1 MGPIGTVRKSYLPF
15 GFSKGNVDMQLTEIK
30 RVDRD
35 KELLTALVTVKN
47 GKEYVTESATLKWN
61 VKREGFVVR
70 SNGVKTLYS
79 DSDTI
84 KVEFS
89 IEEINLHETLTLKIN
104 KLINDV
110 NKLKEHVDELK
121 EDHEELEKDVDELK
135 EDHEELEKD
144 VNEVIDACLNDLTD
158 NVEMIQSYLNDLT
171 DDVVMIDACLNDLK
185 EDIEVID
192 TNLNDL
198 TYDVDV
204 IDASLN
210 DLTDDVEVIDTS
222 LNDLTDDVEE
232 IDASLNDLKEDV
244 EEISQEKVNYDFSFS
259 IKNPIVTWYDADTDQ
274 DQFVTQLA
282 TVETEKATLGTAI
295 FATAVENN
303 GNKGFISSETNFIA
317 DLASVEEILGKEEFE
332 KLEPRSQAIG
342 FILQQEQDEG
352 ADPIPRIVK
361 DIPGTVREMI
371 MATINNVTYNFNR
384 TLAIANYQLTYNP
397 DRPIDYYPDIVYQTA
412 RGDKLTVKIEPGHMR
427 RYIFDLIIPR
437 EITTMT

>member
-1 MGPIGTVRKSYLPF
+1 
-15 GFSKGNVDMQLTEIK
+15 MQLTEIK
-30 RVDRD
+30 RVDGD

-110 NKLKEHVDELK
+110 NKLKEDVDELK

-158 NVEMIQSYLNDLT
+158 NVDL
-171 DDVVMIDACLNDLK
+171 IDASLNDLK
-185 EDIEVID
+185 EDIEVIY
-192 TNLNDL
+192 TSLNHL

-210 DLTDDVEVIDTS
+210 DLTDDVEVID
-222 LNDLTDDVEE
+222 
-232 IDASLNDLKEDV
+232 ASLNDLKEDV
-244 EEISQEKVNYDFSFS
+244 EEITQEKVNYDFSFNIS
-259 IKNPIVTWYDADTDQ
+259 DEKDIIVTWYDADTDQ
-274 DQFVTQLA
+274 DQVVTNLA
-282 TVETEKATLGTAI
+282 TLKTDKATLGTAI

-317 DLASVEEILGKEEFE
+317 DLASVEEIIGKEAFE
-332 KLEPRSQAIG
+332 KLEPRSRAIG
-342 FILQQEQDEG
+342 FILQKEQDEG
-352 ADPIPRIVK
+352 ADDTLRQVK

-412 RGDKLTVKIEPGHMR
+412 RGDKLTVKIEPGHR
-427 RYIFDLIIPR
+427 RKYTFDLIIPR

>member
-15 GFSKGNVDMQLTEIK
+15 GFSKGNVDMQLTKIK

-61 VKREGFVVR
+61 VKEEGFDVR

-89 IEEINLHETLTLKIN
+89 IEEINLDETLTLKIN

-135 EDHEELEKD
+135 D
-144 VNEVIDACLNDLTD
+144 VDEVIDACLNDLTD

-198 TYDVDV
+198 TDDVD
-204 IDASLN
+204 
-210 DLTDDVEVIDTS
+210 VIDTS
-222 LNDLTDDVEE
+222 LNDLTDDVEV

-244 EEISQEKVNYDFSFS
+244 EEITQEKVTYEFTFS
-259 IKNPIVTWYDADTDQ
+259 IAEADDITVTWYDADTEQ
-274 DQFVTQLA
+274 DGFVSQLA
-282 TVETEKATLGTAI
+282 TLKTDEASIGTAI
-295 FATAVENN
+295 FATAIDDGL
-303 GNKGFISSETNFIA
+303 GNTGFISSETNFIA
-317 DLASVEEILGKEEFE
+317 DLASVAPLRERLG
-332 KLEPRSQAIG
+332 SQAIAG
-342 FILQQEQDEG
+342 ILQQEQDEG
-352 ADPIPRIVK
+352 ADLIPRIVK
-361 DIPGTVREMI
+361 DIPGAVRDMNI
-371 MATINNVTYNFNR
+371 TTINGVTYNFNR
-384 TLAIANYQLTYNP
+384 TLPIANFQLTYNP
-397 DRPIDYYPDIVYQTA
+397 DRPPGYYPDIVFQTA
-412 RGDKLTVKIEPGHMR
+412 RGDKLTIKIEPNNMR